1 MMNIMHFAPKQEGAD
16 GWSSSLIFC
25 QLKEGIKEVVI
36 FHDFF
41 RGEGGVLSATASL
54 NSRQEVDNR
63 CRHIARAGESVSAW
77 QWR

>member
-1 MMNIMHFAPKQEGAD
+1 MMLDSRTPLKWDEDTTQKFSEEIVLLKLWYMMNIMQFAPKQEGAD

-41 RGEGGVLSATASL
+41 R
-54 NSRQEVDNR
+54 
-63 CRHIARAGESVSAW
+63 
-77 QWR
+77 